1 MPIPYFFCKRCGCGL
16 VTNDDSEAAFEWYKT
31 HGANCRFTPALL
43 MTRQDDLACMALLT
57 KQEPINY
64 LGC

>member
-1 MPIPYFFCKRCGCGL
+1 MPTPYFFCKRCGCGL
-16 VTNDDSEAAFEWYKT
+16 VSDDTETSFEWYKH
-31 HGANCRFTPALL
+31 HGASCRLTPALL
-43 MTRQDDLACMALLT
+43 MTRQDDLALMALLT